1 MRMSQRFA
9 LTTAAALAGVGI
21 ALMGIAH
28 TPAGRP
34 LLDLLAHSGLVHL
47 AGGRTDG
54 CPFGF
59 DRQASADDRDRTIRA
74 FAQAHA
80 GSVRASAR
88 PAGGF
93 RLETSTRPEL
103 LEWARNN
110 RVDCHPK
117 SAGDDLE
124 CRAIPVGLLA
134 QAGAAS
140 SGTVEMAW
148 LSFDGSQRLAK
159 VVMVQHLPDAR
170 SAWAML
176 SKLTSD
182 LARQAGHAPQASGE
196 SSAAGLAA
204 GLLRQTSAEL
214 RCRDYY
220 VLARATN
227 FGSSFLLTQEY
238 RALPT

>member
-1 MRMSQRFA
+1 MRMSRRFV

-34 LLDLLAHSGLVHL
+34 LLNLLAHSGLAHL
-47 AGGRTDG
+47 AVGRANG

-59 DRQASADDRDRTIRA
+59 DRQATAGDRDRSIRA

-80 GSVRASAR
+80 GSARANAR

-93 RLETSTRPEL
+93 GLETSTRREL

-117 SAGDDLE
+117 NTGDDLE
-124 CRAIPVGLLA
+124 CRAIPAGLLA
-134 QAGAAS
+134 QTGAAS
-140 SGTVEMAW
+140 AGTVEMTW
-148 LSFDGSQRLAK
+148 LSFDGGQRLAK

-176 SKLTSD
+176 NKLTSD
-182 LARQAGHAPQASGE
+182 LAREVGHAPQVSGE

-204 GLLRQTSAEL
+204 GLLRQTSAEI